1 MIKYSDISKYYM
13 PVTHIIK
20 GCGLAYF
27 REEVWSHFLSN
38 IGEPSSTIIFA
49 IDFFL
54 VASWVF
60 TSLLFFVLSSEKK
73 VSNLRNRIIYISKA
87 FYWSSLV
94 YLYYSL
100 KEDVTSTDYMYAGVG
115 SSGFGLLLTIYD
127 FIMDTI
133 VNSPDKVVEEAP
145 RRVVSFV

>member
-100 KEDVTSTDYMYAGVG
+100 REDVTSTDYMYAGVG
-115 SSGFGLLLTIYD
+115 SSGFGLLLTVYD

-133 VNSPDKVVEEAP
+133 VNAPDKVVEEAP

>member
-13 PVTHIIK
+13 PVTHFAK

-27 REEVWSHFLSN
+27 REAVWDHFLSN
-38 IGEPSSTIIFA
+38 IGNPSPTIIFA

-54 VASWVF
+54 IASWVF
-60 TSLLFFVLSSEKK
+60 TSMLFFVLSSEKK
-73 VSNLRNRIIYISKA
+73 VSNLRNRIIYCSKA
-87 FYWSSLV
+87 LYWASLV

-100 KEDVTSTDYMYAGVG
+100 RDDVTSSEYMYAGVG
-115 SSGFGLLLTIYD
+115 SSGVGLLLTIYD

-133 VNSPDKVVEEAP
+133 VNAPEKKVEEP
-145 RRVVSFV
+145 QRRVVSFV

>member
-1 MIKYSDISKYYM
+1 MIKYTDISKYYM
-13 PVTHIIK
+13 PVTHIVK
-20 GCGLAYF
+20 GCGLAYY
-27 REEVWSHFLSN
+27 REKVWSHLLSN
-38 IGEPSSTIIFA
+38 IGEPSPTIIFA

-87 FYWSSLV
+87 IYWASLV

-100 KEDVTSTDYMYAGVG
+100 RDDVTSSEYMYAGVS

-133 VNSPDKVVEEAP
+133 VNSPDKVKEEP
-145 RRVVSFV
+145 QRRVVSFV